1 MTNYFIQIWII
12 LKELLKTRKVETW
25 KIIWSF
31 IATIIFIILFIL
43 TNKVHE
49 ERVEFALNHI
59 YGTSRD
65 SLILDLKFNRGIF
78 ENANDDVYNTMY
90 LNSYTLADSSK
101 TIDFKLF
108 EETELKHFETICKDE
123 NVLIQDIQGIYETSL
138 ANTIPWY
145 IRFPH
150 VSRKANRPKYYQNQ
164 FISLPIS
171 KSIYKKGGYRYN
183 KFCHK
188 TVWLTSDIQYKYR
201 NRTAR
206 IAKYRSF
213 FSPYDISQECI
224 YLNLDSNVNYIELG
238 INCYGPV
245 EFSAMTPSPDS
256 IYMDR
261 IVFKDQ
267 NKISK
272 IKSSGLRFH
281 TKYVQL
287 ENLQSMRAFMI
298 TTFLSLFI
306 TLFCTLS
313 FKHIKLR
320 IKIAKRYIRFKSLKD
335 AS

>member
-31 IATIIFIILFIL
+31 VATIILMVLFIL

-49 ERVEFALNHI
+49 ERIEFTFNQI
-59 YGTSRD
+59 YGTSQD
-65 SLILDLKFNRGIF
+65 SLKLDLKFNRGIF
-78 ENANDDVYNTMY
+78 ENANDDVYNT
-90 LNSYTLADSSK
+90 LFLDSYPLVDS
-101 TIDFKLF
+101 TQIIDFKLF
-108 EETELKHFETICKDE
+108 NETELKHFETICKDE
-123 NVLIQDIQGIYETSL
+123 NVSIQDIHRIYETSL

-145 IRFPH
+145 IRFTRISS
-150 VSRKANRPKYYQNQ
+150 VNRTKYYQNQ

-171 KSIYKKGGYRYN
+171 KSIYKKEGYRYN
-183 KFCHK
+183 KFSHK
-188 TVWLTSDIQYKYR
+188 AIFLSSNVPYMYK
-201 NRTAR
+201 NMNAR

-224 YLNLDSNVNYIELG
+224 FLNIDSNIDYIKLG
-238 INCYGPV
+238 ISCYGPV
-245 EFSAMTPSPDS
+245 EFSAMIPSPDS

-261 IVFKDQ
+261 IVFEDQ
-267 NKISK
+267 DKISK
-272 IKSSGLRFH
+272 IKSSGLKFH

-287 ENLQSMRAFMI
+287 DNLQNMRSFMI

-313 FKHIKLR
+313 FKYIKLR
-320 IKIAKRYIRFKSLKD
+320 IKVAKRYIRYKSLKN

>member
-31 IATIIFIILFIL
+31 IATIVLIILFIL

-49 ERVEFALNHI
+49 ERIEFAFNQI
-59 YGTSRD
+59 YGTSQD
-65 SLILDLKFNRGIF
+65 SLRLDLKFNRGVF
-78 ENANDDVYNTMY
+78 ENANEDVYNTIF
-90 LNSYTLADSSK
+90 LDSYPLADS
-101 TIDFKLF
+101 TQIIDFKLF
-108 EETELKHFETICKDE
+108 NETEFKHFETICKDE
-123 NVLIQDIQGIYETSL
+123 NVPIQNIDRIYETSL

-145 IRFPH
+145 IRSTRISS
-150 VSRKANRPKYYQNQ
+150 VNRTKYYQNQ
-164 FISLPIS
+164 FIRLPIS
-171 KSIYKKGGYRYN
+171 QSITKKEGYRYN
-183 KFCHK
+183 EFSHK
-188 TVWLTSDIQYKYR
+188 VIFLSSNVSYMHKNR
-201 NRTAR
+201 NAR

-224 YLNLDSNVNYIELG
+224 FLNIDSNIDYIKLG
-238 INCYGPV
+238 ISCYGPV
-245 EFSAMTPSPDS
+245 EFSAMVPSPDS

-261 IVFKDQ
+261 IVFEDQ
-267 NKISK
+267 DKISK
-272 IKSSGLRFH
+272 IKSSGLKFH

-287 ENLQSMRAFMI
+287 DNLQNMRSFMI

-313 FKHIKLR
+313 FKYIKLR
-320 IKIAKRYIRFKSLKD
+320 IKVAKRYIRYKSLKN